1 MQLDTSFIPKMFV
14 PGFYKRNFPLPWKA
28 FRDARWKPTAREL
41 GIEVDQ
47 VADFQANMEIERT
60 EGWDEINDINEA
72 VPSEIDD
79 GNMSQTGEETEGG
92 KSGMEPDFEHRGCKL
107 NVSLSNFIMFINIII
122 LYLQIQSKITLQ
134 YIN

>member
-1 MQLDTSFIPKMFV
+1 MHLF
-14 PGFYKRNFPLPWKA
+14 FYEWNSPLTWKA
-28 FRDARWKPTAREL
+28 IRDARWKSAAKESGL
-41 GIEVDQ
+41 EAGQVVVFQVDK
-47 VADFQANMEIERT
+47 EIERI
-60 EGWDEINDINEA
+60 EERDELNDINEA

-92 KSGMEPDFEHRGCKL
+92 KSGTEPDFEHRGCKL

>member
-1 MQLDTSFIPKMFV
+1 MVVFQ
-14 PGFYKRNFPLPWKA
+14 
-28 FRDARWKPTAREL
+28 
-41 GIEVDQ
+41 VDK
-47 VADFQANMEIERT
+47 EIERI
-60 EGWDEINDINEA
+60 EERDEFNDINEA

-92 KSGMEPDFEHRGCKL
+92 KSGTEPDFKHRGCKL

-134 YIN
+134 YINYYQCHCWWFFKILFSDFQKFGHQH